1 MKMLMKSNQPPQMK
15 VDAFEKDKLAQATEI
30 LKWNLQR
37 KLVWV
42 LRRMHP
48 NKGVIS
54 DIDADAEI
62 SLVDETQR
70 LDDDLI
76 FDTTVDLGGE
86 EVVVKPAETGVS
98 PALNFSKYIFESMVR
113 NVDSSAKFLMYP
125 RFIQVFLD
133 NQVDDMTIHHTKYT
147 SPALT
152 QKVFENMRR
161 VGKGFYGN
169 ETPLF
174 DTMLVQPQTQAD
186 EDVKMHVDEE
196 QPATA
201 SAPSISEPQ
210 DQPSI
215 PHDSLEQEP
224 THSSPYDSPLTGV
237 NLPRS
242 EEGSLQLAELMAL
255 CITLHRKVDAL
266 EKDKLAQATKILSLK
281 KRVEKL
287 EKRRK
292 SKPSVLRIGSATR
305 ISLVDETQRLDDD
318 LIFDTTADLGGEE
331 VVVKPAET
339 SVGAA
344 LDVEVSAAEPAVTTV
359 SSLVTT
365 NSVTITAVEPVITTT
380 KPKAKGITIQE
391 PLVTQKITVSFIS
404 SSKGKVIMIESEKP
418 VKIKDLSAHDEQV
431 AKDLHDK
438 FQVELEKEAKRQEE
452 ASMAALAELHDV
464 VQAQIDADRELAARM
479 TLEEHEK
486 YTVEERARMLAEFI
500 KNKKKQLAVERAEA
514 IRSKPPTKSQLR
526 NLMMTYLKNI
536 GRFTHAQLKHKDFEE
551 IQGLYNKEKELV
563 DTFVHIGS
571 EEDERKI
578 KDLNT
583 NKRKKRIR
591 MKRSSKKQ
599 KTKADLK
606 EEEQLKTFLSIVPN
620 EEEVI
625 DYEVL
630 DKRYQIVDWK
640 SKFYLNDRYREPYD
654 YYRVFRAGGSSRYI
668 KTFTEMVSR
677 FDRMDFLKLHSL
689 VMQRFETTNPEGID
703 LILWG
708 DLKTIVHILMLEDGT
723 EFHML
728 AERKYPLTKE
738 TLEKMLVLRMTT
750 ESDSKAAFDLL
761 RLVLLVEDFAA
772 AEVLKNLLQVVSA
785 VRVNINTVFFSQVF
799 DVSTVY
805 TSIFRTTMD
814 EYDQPSTQSYA
825 FLLSSKGVCKYERDK
840 DVEMPVAEEQPA
852 TTSAPSTY
860 EPQDQPSTPHDSPK
874 QEPTHSSPYDSPLT
888 GVNPPRSEE
897 GSLQLAELMALCTS
911 LQRKVDSLEKDK
923 LAQATEILKEAS
935 LGAEENASKQGGMI
949 SDIDVE
955 ISLVDETQRLD
966 DDLIFDTTADLVG
979 EKVVMKPAETGVSVA
994 LDVEELTDND
1004 MTMAEALAELKTSK
1018 PKVVTTI
1025 PILNSATIVTT
1036 TKPKAKGITI
1046 QEPSVTQKTAIS
1058 FISSFEGK
1066 AIMIESK
1073 KPVKIKDLSA
1083 HDEQVAKDLH
1093 DKIQVELEEEASML
1107 LSCWFTHAQLKHRDF
1122 EEIQGLYNKEKEL
1135 VDTFVPIGYEEDERM
1150 IKDLNTK
1157 AEEESS
1163 NKDVD
1168 STNKRKIMGDLMT
1181 IYRVFRADG
1190 SSRYIKTFTEMV
1202 SRFDRMDFLEL
1213 HSLVMQRFETTTPE
1227 GIDLI
1232 LWGDLKTM
1240 FEANAVD
1247 ELWKNQEDWIL
1258 KSWNLY
1264 ENCGV
1269 HILMLEDGTEF
1280 HMLAERKYP
1289 LTKETLEKML
1299 VLRLTAE
1306 SESEAA
1312 FDLLRFIQKQIDE
1325 M

>member
-1 MKMLMKSNQPPQMK
+1 MGYEKPPPK
-15 VDAFEKDKLAQATEI
+15 LTFYKAFFAPQWKFLIHTLIQCLSAKRTAWNEFSSTMASAVICLATG
-30 LKWNLQR
+30 R
-37 KLVWV
+37 K
-42 LRRMHP
+42 
-48 NKGVIS
+48 
-54 DIDADAEI
+54 
-62 SLVDETQR
+62 
-70 LDDDLI
+70 
-76 FDTTVDLGGE
+76 F
-86 EVVVKPAETGVS
+86 
-98 PALNFSKYIFESMVR
+98 NFSK
-113 NVDSSAKFLMYP
+113 
-125 RFIQVFLD
+125 
-133 NQVDDMTIHHTKYT
+133 
-147 SPALT
+147 
-152 QKVFENMRR
+152 
-161 VGKGFYGN
+161 
-169 ETPLF
+169 
-174 DTMLVQPQTQAD
+174 
-186 EDVKMHVDEE
+186 
-196 QPATA
+196 
-201 SAPSISEPQ
+201 
-210 DQPSI
+210 
-215 PHDSLEQEP
+215 
-224 THSSPYDSPLTGV
+224 
-237 NLPRS
+237 
-242 EEGSLQLAELMAL
+242 
-255 CITLHRKVDAL
+255 
-266 EKDKLAQATKILSLK
+266 
-281 KRVEKL
+281 
-287 EKRRK
+287 
-292 SKPSVLRIGSATR
+292 
-305 ISLVDETQRLDDD
+305 
-318 LIFDTTADLGGEE
+318 
-331 VVVKPAET
+331 
-339 SVGAA
+339 
-344 LDVEVSAAEPAVTTV
+344 
-359 SSLVTT
+359 
-365 NSVTITAVEPVITTT
+365 
-380 KPKAKGITIQE
+380 
-391 PLVTQKITVSFIS
+391 
-404 SSKGKVIMIESEKP
+404 
-418 VKIKDLSAHDEQV
+418 
-431 AKDLHDK
+431 
-438 FQVELEKEAKRQEE
+438 
-452 ASMAALAELHDV
+452 
-464 VQAQIDADRELAARM
+464 
-479 TLEEHEK
+479 
-486 YTVEERARMLAEFI
+486 
-500 KNKKKQLAVERAEA
+500 
-514 IRSKPPTKSQLR
+514 
-526 NLMMTYLKNI
+526 
-536 GRFTHAQLKHKDFEE
+536 
-551 IQGLYNKEKELV
+551 
-563 DTFVHIGS
+563 
-571 EEDERKI
+571 
-578 KDLNT
+578 
-583 NKRKKRIR
+583 
-591 MKRSSKKQ
+591 
-599 KTKADLK
+599 
-606 EEEQLKTFLSIVPN
+606 
-620 EEEVI
+620 
-625 DYEVL
+625 
-630 DKRYQIVDWK
+630 
-640 SKFYLNDRYREPYD
+640 
-654 YYRVFRAGGSSRYI
+654 
-668 KTFTEMVSR
+668 
-677 FDRMDFLKLHSL
+677 
-689 VMQRFETTNPEGID
+689 
-703 LILWG
+703 
-708 DLKTIVHILMLEDGT
+708 
-723 EFHML
+723 
-728 AERKYPLTKE
+728 
-738 TLEKMLVLRMTT
+738 
-750 ESDSKAAFDLL
+750 
-761 RLVLLVEDFAA
+761 
-772 AEVLKNLLQVVSA
+772 
-785 VRVNINTVFFSQVF
+785 
-799 DVSTVY
+799 
-805 TSIFRTTMD
+805 TTMD

-852 TTSAPSTY
+852 TTSAPSIY
-860 EPQDQPSTPHDSPK
+860 EPQDQPSIPHDSPE

-923 LAQATEILKEAS
+923 LAQATEILKWN
-935 LGAEENASKQGGMI
+935 LQRK
-949 SDIDVE
+949 
-955 ISLVDETQRLD
+955 LRLD
-966 DDLIFDTTADLVG
+966 DDMIFDTTADLGG
-979 EKVVMKPAETGVSVA
+979 EEVVVKPAETGVSVA

-1046 QEPSVTQKTAIS
+1046 QEPLVTQKTTIS

-1073 KPVKIKDLSA
+1073 KPMKIKDLSA